1 MQEAQRSQKYWHDQH
16 AIQWEFQPGQK
27 VLLLLSSSSHK
38 LLAKWQGPYTITE
51 KMVTVTYEVY
61 HPEKEKGKQ
70 TYYVNL
76 LKARKERPD
85 QVPLKVLLART
96 VNVEEK
102 ELDTRPET
110 FRESSDP
117 VLAHL

>member
-16 AIQWEFQPGQK
+16 AIQWEFHPGQK

-51 KMVTVTYEVY
+51 NMVS
-61 HPEKEKGKQ
+61 PEKEKGKQ

-76 LKARKERPD
+76 LKARKEHPD
-85 QVPLKVLLART
+85 QVPVKVLLART
-96 VNVEEK
+96 VNVEEE